1 MRCAI
6 GLLSIKT
13 TKDIGTHM
21 RNLNIFGRKTE
32 ISSHAFVNFFTFSFT
47 LPHLNAS
54 NSLIF
59 SGNYQDSIRFFS
71 FFRLPFAV
79 HTTKYFLLAFPD
91 APLSCFQFLP
101 RVASSLLTRGYSDL
115 TPSGYCICN
124 RPFSFSHFLPFAHSP
139 RHPFIFPVTSS
150 PFLPFT
156 PS

>member
-1 MRCAI
+1 MRCPI

-21 RNLNIFGRKTE
+21 QNLNIFGRKTE
-32 ISSHAFVNFFTFSFT
+32 ISSPTFVNFFTFSFT

-115 TPSGYCICN
+115 TPSDKTIVSAIA
-124 RPFSFSHFLPFAHSP
+124 PSHFLPFAHSP
-139 RHPFIFPVTSS
+139 HHPFIFPVAPSL
-150 PFLPFT
+150 FLPFT